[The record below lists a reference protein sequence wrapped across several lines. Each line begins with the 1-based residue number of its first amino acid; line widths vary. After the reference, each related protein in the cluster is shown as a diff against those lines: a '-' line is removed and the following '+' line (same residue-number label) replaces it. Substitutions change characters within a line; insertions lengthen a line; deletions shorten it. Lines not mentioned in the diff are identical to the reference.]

1 MALRRLL
8 MVFAISVGGW
18 ACGSPSR
25 CESPAPTVLPQL
37 RAGVAAVDITPTEFP
52 RIISGGF
59 LENRA
64 QVAHDR
70 LFVRALVLDDGRT
83 QLALVVVDTLMM
95 PRRLLDQAK
104 QQAAQRTG
112 IRPDHMLI
120 AATHTHSA
128 PSVMG
133 ALGTPVDDPYAQR
146 LPGWIAEGI
155 ACAAERLV
163 PVRVGWVAV
172 DLPQYTN
179 CRRWI
184 KRPDRIGTDPFGK
197 ATVRAMM
204 HPGYQNPDYV
214 GPAGPKDPGLTLL
227 ALQAIETPAAQP
239 AADPASQR
247 AAGATEAGRT
257 RPLAVLANYSMH
269 YYGTSPVS
277 ADYFGRFC
285 DRLAQRLR
293 QGKQAEG
300 AAADGPTVII
310 SQGTSGD
317 LHWMD
322 YSRPANPPGLDAYA
336 DALAESAFQA
346 WQKIAWRERAD
357 LAMAE
362 RKVTLHRRLPDEA
375 RLAWARKIV
384 EGMKDRRK
392 PTNIPEVYALEQ
404 FYLREDPQA
413 ELIVQAVR
421 IGQLGIVA
429 LPNEVFGITGLKL
442 KLQSPLD
449 TTFTIE
455 LANGA
460 EGYIPP
466 PEQHR
471 LGGYTTWPARTAGL
485 EVQAE
490 PVLVETA
497 LGLLEQV
504 AGRKRRAAELPAG
517 PYVQA
522 VMASQPAAY
531 WRLGDLD
538 VSQAGD
544 ATKHRR
550 AARYEALV
558 APYLEG
564 PEAPGIAGAGRTARA
579 AHFAGGRVRA
589 AVPGLGN
596 DYAVEFWFWNGLP
609 ADVRSVTGY
618 LFSRAAGDAADAS
631 GDHLG
636 IGGKLAYAGRLFL
649 YHGAGKAPLAG
660 NTPLALRTWH
670 HVVFVRQGDRVA
682 VYLGGRKEPEIA
694 GVAPVGF
701 SGQAELHFGN
711 RNDGFSGLE
720 GKIAEVAVYDRA
732 LRPEDVAAHYAAA
745 MRP

>member
-1 MALRRLL
+1 MALRRALAGL
-8 MVFAISVGGW
+8 IVAWGAGLVG
-18 ACGSPSR
+18 AEAHCQSP
-25 CESPAPTVLPQL
+25 TL
-37 RAGVAAVDITPTEFP
+37 RAGAATVDMTPTEFP

-64 QVAHDR
+64 QRAHDR
-70 LFVRALVLDDGRT
+70 LFVRGVVLDDGRT
-83 QLALVVVDTLMM
+83 RLALVVVDSLMM
-95 PRRLLDQAK
+95 PRRLLDEAK
-104 QQAAQRTG
+104 RQAAQRSG
-112 IRPDHMLI
+112 IRPEHMLI

-133 ALGTPVDDPYAQR
+133 ALGTPVDEPYAQR
-146 LPGWIAEGI
+146 MPGWIAECI
-155 ACAAERLV
+155 ARAAGRLV
-163 PVRVGWVAV
+163 PVRVGWVVV

-184 KRPDRIGTDPFGK
+184 KRPDRIGTDPFGQ

-214 GPAGPKDPGLTLL
+214 GPAGPKDSGLTLL
-227 ALQAIETPAAQP
+227 ALVPVESPAGGNGAGP
-239 AADPASQR
+239 AGPSGKAPTKK
-247 AAGATEAGRT
+247 GTT

-269 YYGTSPVS
+269 YYGASPVS

-285 DRLAQRLR
+285 ERLAQRLS
-293 QGKQAEG
+293 QDVAAG
-300 AAADGPTVII
+300 AGTESASMPVVLM

-322 YSRPANPPGLDAYA
+322 YSRPANPPGLDGYA
-336 DALAESAFQA
+336 NALVEAAFQA
-346 WQKIAWRERAD
+346 WPKIAWQERAD

-362 RKVTLHRRLPDEA
+362 RKITLRRRVPDEA
-375 RLAWARKIV
+375 RLAWAQKII
-384 EGMKDRRK
+384 EGMKDRRR
-392 PTNIPEVYALEQ
+392 PANIPEVYALEQ
-404 FYLREDPQA
+404 FYLRDDPQA

-429 LPNEVFGITGLKL
+429 LPNEVFGITGLKI
-442 KLQSPLD
+442 KAQSPLEP
-449 TTFTIE
+449 TFAIE

-504 AGRKRRAAELPAG
+504 AGRKRRAFCVPAG
-517 PYVQA
+517 PYVEA
-522 VMASQPAAY
+522 VLGSRPVAY

-538 VSQAGD
+538 VLQAAD
-544 ATKHRR
+544 ATLHRCV
-550 AARYEALV
+550 AVYEGLV

-564 PEAPGIAGAGRTARA
+564 PEVPGVAGPARTARA
-579 AHFAGGRVRA
+579 VHFAGGRLRA
-589 AVPGLGN
+589 AMASLGP
-596 DYAVEFWFWNGLP
+596 DYSVEFWFWNGLP
-609 ADVRSVTGY
+609 DDARPVTAY
-618 LFSRAAGDAADAS
+618 LFSRAAGDAADAP

-636 IGGKLAYAGRLFL
+636 IGGTQANAGRLFL
-649 YHGAGKAPLAG
+649 YPGRSGKEPLAG
-660 NTPLALRTWH
+660 STRIALRTWH
-670 HVVFVRQGDRVA
+670 HLALVRQGDRIA
-682 VYLGGRKEPEIA
+682 VYLDGRKEPEIA
-694 GVAPVGF
+694 GVAPVG
-701 SGQAELHFGN
+701 AFGPDAGLSFGS
-711 RNDGFSGLE
+711 RNDRFAGLE
-720 GKIAEVAVYDRA
+720 GKLAEVAVYDRP
-732 LRPEDVAAHYAAA
+732 LRWEEIARHYAAA
-745 MRP
+745 TKP

>member
-1 MALRRLL
+1 MGLRRLAV
-8 MVFAISVGGW
+8 VFAILGAW
-18 ACGSPSR
+18 FLGSPTR
-25 CESPAPTVLPQL
+25 CEVRAASGPPQL
-37 RAGVAAVDITPTEFP
+37 RAGAAAVEITPTEFP

-64 QVAHDR
+64 QRAHDR
-70 LFVRALVLDDGRT
+70 LFARALVLDDGRT
-83 QLALVVVDTLMM
+83 RLALVVVDTLMM
-95 PRRLLDQAK
+95 PRRLLDHAK
-104 QQAAQRTG
+104 QEAAQRTS
-112 IRPDHMLI
+112 IPPDHMLI

-133 ALGTPVDDPYAQR
+133 ALGTPADEPYAQR

-155 ACAAERLV
+155 ARAASRLV
-163 PVRVGWVAV
+163 PVRVGWTAV

-184 KRPDRIGTDPFGK
+184 KRPDRIATDPFGQ

-214 GPAGPKDPGLTLL
+214 GPAGPEDAGLTLVAFE
-227 ALQAIETPAAQP
+227 ALEWPAAKP
-239 AADPASQR
+239 ATDAGAPGAGA
-247 AAGATEAGRT
+247 AAGTGT
-257 RPLAVLANYSMH
+257 NKPLAVLANYSMH
-269 YYGTSPVS
+269 YYGASPVS

-293 QGKQAEG
+293 QGKPAEG
-300 AAADGPTVII
+300 GAADTPVVIM

-336 DALAESAFQA
+336 NAVAEAAFQA
-346 WQKIAWRERAD
+346 FQKIAWQPGAD
-357 LAMAE
+357 LAMAQ
-362 RKVTLHRRLPDEA
+362 RKVVLRRRVPDEA
-375 RLAWARKIV
+375 RLAWAQKIV
-384 EGMKDRRK
+384 EAMKDRRK
-392 PTNIPEVYALEQ
+392 PANIPEVYALEQ
-404 FYLREDPQA
+404 FYLRDDPQA

-429 LPNEVFGITGLKL
+429 LPNEVFGITGLKI
-442 KLQSPLD
+442 KAQSPLE

-504 AGRKRRAAELPAG
+504 AGRKRRPPALPAG

-522 VMASQPAAY
+522 VLASQPAAY
-531 WRLGDLD
+531 WRLGDME
-538 VSQAGD
+538 VSQSAD
-544 ATKHRR
+544 ATGRGR
-550 AARYEALV
+550 PAVFEGLV

-564 PEAPGIAGAGRTARA
+564 PEAPGVAGPGRTSRA
-579 AHFAGGRVRA
+579 AHFVGGRVRA
-589 AVPGLGN
+589 SLAGLGN
-596 DYAVEFWFWNGLP
+596 DYSVEFWFWNGLP
-609 ADVRSVTGY
+609 ADARPVTAY
-618 LFSRAAGDAADAS
+618 LFSRAAGQSADAP

-636 IGGKLAYAGRLFL
+636 IGGTVAHAGRLFL
-649 YHGAGKAPLAG
+649 YHGRTGKEPLAG
-660 NTPLALRTWH
+660 NTAIALRTWH
-670 HVVFVRQGDRVA
+670 HVVLVRQGDRVA
-682 VYLGGRKEPEIA
+682 VYLDGRKEPEIA
-694 GVAPVGF
+694 STTPVEF
-701 SGQAELHFGN
+701 AQAELHFGS
-711 RNDGFSGLE
+711 RNDGFAGLE
-720 GKIAEVAVYDRA
+720 GKLAEVAVYDRA
-732 LRPEDVAAHYAAA
+732 LRPEEIAGHYAAA
-745 MRP
+745 TKP